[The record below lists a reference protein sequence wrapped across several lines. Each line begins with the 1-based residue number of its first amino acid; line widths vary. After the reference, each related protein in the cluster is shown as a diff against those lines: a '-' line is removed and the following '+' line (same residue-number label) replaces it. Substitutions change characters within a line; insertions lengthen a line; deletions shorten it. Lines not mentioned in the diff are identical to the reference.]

1 MKQVI
6 KTTIT
11 VLVATVCC
19 LISLMTIFIY
29 YQEIDFLNY
38 SVAYEYMPI
47 ILDVETE
54 YIGKEYA
61 GDVQDGYSYYRVYI
75 TLENKSNYGKKGSE
89 IQIKY
94 DTDTYTGNG
103 EQIYNIFR
111 ASNDYFGKY
120 DDTAYFPAGS
130 VSTYC
135 EVVCIEEGCK
145 GFEIYLFNYQSEENH
160 GIMVDL

>member
-6 KTTIT
+6 KIIIT

-19 LISLMTIFIY
+19 FISLMAIFIC

-38 SVAYEYMPI
+38 SLTNEYMPV
-47 ILDVETE
+47 ILEVETE

-61 GDVQDGYSYYRVYI
+61 GDSQDGYSYYRVYL
-75 TLENKSNYGKKGSE
+75 TLENKSNYGKNGSE

-94 DTDTYTGNG
+94 DTNTYTGNG
-103 EQIYNIFR
+103 EQIYNIIR
-111 ASNDYFGKY
+111 ASKDYFGKY

-130 VSTYC
+130 VGTYC
-135 EVVCIEEGCK
+135 EVVCIEDGCK
-145 GFEIYLFNYQSEENH
+145 GFEIYLFNYENDENH
-160 GIMVDL
+160 GIIVDL